1 MIRIHT
7 FDLLYKLWYRGCF
20 YKNRKV
26 RRSMLGLY
34 DKRPR
39 TEWVVKGST
48 PVEVDIVILW
58 IMQFEMIA
66 LILLTKYSGWSYTVV
81 SCIFVPIL
89 IIICA
94 TPFALG
100 YLWKTKNWYFNEVKL
115 KELNKGLVDEYLKW
129 PIRVLNYLLYIV
141 FAFLIFY
148 LPIIIFFGILILAH

>member
-1 MIRIHT
+1 MTTIHIL
-7 FDLLYKLWYRGCF
+7 DLLYKLWYRGSF

-39 TEWVVKGST
+39 TEWVVKGRT

-58 IMQFEMIA
+58 IMQFQITA

-81 SCIFVPIL
+81 SCIFVSMIF
-89 IIICA
+89 IIFA
-94 TPFALG
+94 TPFVLG
-100 YLWKTKNWYFNEVKL
+100 YLWKNKNWYFNEEKL
-115 KELNKGLVDEYLKW
+115 KELNKVVANEDLTW

-141 FAFLIFY
+141 FAFIIFM
-148 LPIIIFFGILILAH
+148 LPLIIFFGIHILVH